1 MPSQSKKMKTSRAI
15 EMIWHS
21 ESQRFHLTL
30 NLVDKKFWS
39 KCQECFVFEVDTK
52 YIISINQMHRA
63 LMDWTNWS
71 YKKKGMLDSKHYLV
85 NMLDPSIK

>member
-1 MPSQSKKMKTSRAI
+1 
-15 EMIWHS
+15 
-21 ESQRFHLTL
+21 
-30 NLVDKKFWS
+30 
-39 KCQECFVFEVDTK
+39 
-52 YIISINQMHRA
+52 MHRA